1 METTKE
7 IFNDRKSEVAHYF
20 DVICDLENNPPLNS
34 KANDS
39 VFFKILKSN
48 MLLMLYNLVEA
59 TMVSGITE
67 IYNLIKCEE
76 ITYENLSNEI
86 KDLWVSE
93 QTYSFTDPSFNRTT
107 YKERV
112 KDIING
118 IVNGAT
124 TIILPDTIK
133 RNGGNLDDKEI
144 KKMCDKHGI
153 RYNASDDN
161 GDLFKVK
168 KCRNQLAH
176 GVDSFSNFARD
187 LTISDLEQ
195 IMNGVINFIIGI
207 LKGMEEFYKN
217 KLFLDSK

>member
-153 RYNASDDN
+153 RYNGSR
-161 GDLFKVK
+161 GY
-168 KCRNQLAH
+168 C
-176 GVDSFSNFARD
+176 
-187 LTISDLEQ
+187 I
-195 IMNGVINFIIGI
+195 
-207 LKGMEEFYKN
+207 
-217 KLFLDSK
+217 